1 MPLKSGRAPTIHLVA
16 KLAGVSVATVSRTL
30 KNPEKVQPET
40 RGKVMKAVAATGFV
54 PNAQARIFRRRT
66 SDTVILL
73 VREISNPFYLEIYKG
88 VEEAADDAGYK
99 VLMGDA
105 RNDEQR
111 IVHYVDMVRE
121 RHADGLILIT
131 GRLPEVLRAD
141 LARLPPIVVAC
152 EFLRDVSLPT
162 VCIDNIAAARVAM
175 DHLIGLGHRRI
186 AHITGPI
193 PEVLSED
200 RLQGYRE
207 ALAAAN
213 IAFDPA
219 LVVRGDFTLKSGR
232 AAIRAL
238 LDSDTRFTA
247 LFSSN
252 DEMAVG
258 AINELR
264 LHGLEVP
271 HDISVVGFDDT
282 MFAETVEPPLTTIH
296 QPQRDIG
303 RLAMKMMIRRLSG
316 ESEPDRPVLLDTRL
330 VVRGTTRECVAGLV
344 ALPV

>member
-1 MPLKSGRAPTIHLVA
+1 MNPVRAPTIHMVA

-30 KNPEKVQPET
+30 KQPDKVHPET
-40 RGKVMKAVAATGFV
+40 RGRVLEAVAATGFV

-88 VEEAADDAGYK
+88 VEEAADAAGYK

-105 RNDEQR
+105 RSEDRR
-111 IVHYVDMVRE
+111 IVHYVEMVRE

-131 GRLPEVLRAD
+131 GRLPESLRGEVFP
-141 LARLPPIVVAC
+141 LPPIVVAC
-152 EFLRDVSLPT
+152 EAVRDMTLPT
-162 VCIDNIAAARVAM
+162 VRIDNVAAARTAL

-186 AHITGPI
+186 AHVTGPI

-200 RLQGYRE
+200 RLAGYRQ
-207 ALAAAN
+207 ALAEAG
-213 IAFDPA
+213 IAYDPD

-232 AAIRAL
+232 DAVQSLIAAK
-238 LDSDTRFTA
+238 TPFTA
-247 LFSSN
+247 LFLSN

-264 LHGLEVP
+264 LHGLSVP
-271 HDISVVGFDDT
+271 ADVSVVGFDDI
-282 MFAETVEPPLTTIH
+282 MFAETVEPALTTIH
-296 QPQRDIG
+296 QPQREIG
-303 RLAMKMMIRRLSG
+303 RRAMNMMVERLSG
-316 ESEPDRPVLLDTRL
+316 GIEPDRLVLLDTEL
-330 VVRGTTRECVAGLV
+330 VIRGTTAPPRA
-344 ALPV
+344 A